1 MAEVSLY
8 REFIENCALLGSY
21 AASSGYHPEAR
32 SSRLLSSGN
41 LETCETLF
49 LSSVNLFPKKNIRS
63 ASFCPHASQIMRI
76 ISRFLEGPILL
87 PSSRPA
93 LCVYRVILQ
102 GFGLRSMEEG
112 FADLGRM

>member
-1 MAEVSLY
+1 MQRAAVITQKRAVPVYLAAETWKH
-8 REFIENCALLGSY
+8 AK
-21 AASSGYHPEAR
+21 P
-32 SSRLLSSGN
+32 
-41 LETCETLF
+41 LF

-102 GFGLRSMEEG
+102 GLGLRSMEEG